1 MRKFLVLFTL
11 FLLPLI
17 ALYGCGS
24 EGVSISSNTTG
35 DTPTPTKTGELVVSA
50 KFPQNGKK
58 GEIGTALIDENTAT
72 IEVRVYDSLGSWRWV
87 ELTPTN
93 PTGRIA
99 NIAVGPVYIYIYTY
113 DSSQNMLDYLFV
125 DGEIVEGQNTLVATL
140 IRGSW
145 QFVDANN
152 QPTSITLNKT
162 LSTDTTTLTSFSVIP
177 YTYPYIDWDEPF
189 AESEYNLLW
198 KGSGFSSELCGG
210 STETCWDEG
219 LSYFNQFIGPST
231 NNNAIDSQYLPL
243 SPTLEGYSR
252 SAFIAGTA
260 PEGMSD
266 ISDPDILNYL
276 NSKVT
281 GPDTMEG
288 HIVELLTKSRTGTR
302 TCYDYSGNEIT
313 CPETGSASKSNK
325 GLSKAIAKAISQRAG
340 KAAID
345 QDGCFRNLT
354 FSGTEE
360 WEECADLDNDGN
372 WCECFDFDN
381 DGWYCEEGE
390 RSADDWF
397 KVVETFDWAG
407 DACVHPFKAIGS
419 QLPTTDLELV
429 VQKGKK

>member
-35 DTPTPTKTGELVVSA
+35 DTPTLTKTGELVVSA

-58 GEIGTALIDENTAT
+58 GEIGTALIDVNTAT
-72 IEVRVYDSLGSWRWV
+72 IEVNVYDSSGSWHGV

-99 NIAVGPVYIYIYTY
+99 NIAVGPVYIDIYTY
-113 DSSQNMLDYLFV
+113 DSSQNMLDYLYV
-125 DGEIVEGQNTLVATL
+125 GGEIVEGQNTLVATL

-152 QPTSITLNKT
+152 AATSIRLNKT
-162 LSTDTTTLTSFSVIP
+162 YPDDTTTLTSFSVTP
-177 YTYPYIDWDEPF
+177 YWYYSMKKSSIDWNKLF
-189 AESEYNLLW
+189 AESEYKLLW
-198 KGSGFSSELCGG
+198 KGSGFSSELCGY
-210 STETCWDEG
+210 TEICWDEG

-243 SPTLEGYSR
+243 SPTAEGYRR

-281 GPDTMEG
+281 GPNTMEG
-288 HIVELLTKSRTGTR
+288 NIVELLTKSEEETL
-302 TCYDYSGNEIT
+302 TCYDLSGNPIT

-325 GLSKAIAKAISQRAG
+325 GRSKAIAKAISQRAG
-340 KAAID
+340 KSAID
-345 QDGCFRNLT
+345 SDGCFRDLT
-354 FSGTEE
+354 VSSTDE
-360 WEECADLDNDGN
+360 WEGCADLDNDGW
-372 WCECFDFDN
+372 WCE
-381 DGWYCEEGE
+381 
-390 RSADDWF
+390 SPDDWF
-397 KVVETFDWAG
+397 KVVATWEWRG
-407 DACVHPFKAIGS
+407 DACVHPFKAIGG